1 MNPSFGPALMT
12 RGLLHLAAARLIFF
26 TRVFGHS
33 AISLFLAAYF
43 GLVIV
48 DSVGFP
54 LFAHF

>member
-1 MNPSFGPALMT
+1 MT

-54 LFAHF
+54 LFVHF